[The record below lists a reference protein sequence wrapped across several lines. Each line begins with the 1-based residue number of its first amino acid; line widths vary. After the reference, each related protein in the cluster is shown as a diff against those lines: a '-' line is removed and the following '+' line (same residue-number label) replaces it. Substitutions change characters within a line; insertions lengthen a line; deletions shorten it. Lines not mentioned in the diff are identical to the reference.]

1 MVYMLT
7 KKRFICYYMKGGDNL
22 YKIGIKAL
30 TACGTVHWRYKTL
43 PESETF
49 VSAAALAAAWALET
63 DSEVFSVRRIGKKN
77 DTINEA

>member
-1 MVYMLT
+1 M
-7 KKRFICYYMKGGDNL
+7 

-30 TACGTVHWRYKTL
+30 TACGKVHWRYKTL
-43 PESETF
+43 PESESF

-63 DSEVFSVRRIGKKN
+63 DSEVFSVRRIGKN